1 VPKESTADSRA
12 SAAGRSISGEE
23 IAALLALDVPAR
35 LATLEPNGFPRITP
49 LWFLWQEGSFWM
61 TSLEGQPHLRNLAR
75 DLRTAICV
83 DGEEPQ
89 AAGGIRPNWQ
99 VKGHSLA
106 LLRTNERGEWTRRIT
121 VKYVR
126 GLEGRERAAARTAAS
141 RVVIQLRPEGLIA
154 PRYP

>member
-49 LWFLWQEGSFWM
+49 LWFLWEAGSFWM
-61 TSLEGQPHLRNLAR
+61 TSLEDQPHLRNSAR
-75 DLRTAICV
+75 DPRAAICV

-89 AAGGIRPNWQ
+89 ASGGIRPNWQ
-99 VKGHSLA
+99 IKGHGLA
-106 LLRTNERGEWTRRIT
+106 LLHTDERGEWTRRIT

-126 GLEGRERAAARTAAS
+126 GLEGRERAAARAAAS
-141 RVVIQLRPEGLIA
+141 RVVIQLRSERLIA
-154 PRYP
+154 HR